1 LKINAQVVIVWIK
14 KILPHDANLNFRTK
28 EISSIISNEKCYN
41 IIAQDRTPID

>member
-1 LKINAQVVIVWIK
+1 LKSNAQVVIVWI
-14 KILPHDANLNFRTK
+14 KILPHDANLNFITK